1 MNMNK
6 TEIKNKCRQILNSGV
21 ASLEGGEDFEFL
33 CDVFKGHDDYESKT
47 KGQRIRMISIKKQP
61 TGQNAFISRE
71 KTEQKRIYHSCL
83 V

>member
-1 MNMNK
+1 MNK

-47 KGQRIRMISIKKQP
+47 KGQRIRMISIKK
-61 TGQNAFISRE
+61 
-71 KTEQKRIYHSCL
+71 
-83 V
+83 